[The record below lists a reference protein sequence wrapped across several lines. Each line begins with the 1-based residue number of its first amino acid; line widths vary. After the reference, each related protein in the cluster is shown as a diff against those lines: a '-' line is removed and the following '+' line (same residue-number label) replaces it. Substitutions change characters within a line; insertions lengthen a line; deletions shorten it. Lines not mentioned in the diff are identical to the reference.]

1 MAAYWWLI
9 AAVCFSLTLI
19 IETSSWCLRARAK
32 VTTQGLYN
40 SRVNIYLYSARFFYL
55 LFMVLMAWAVDNGAT
70 HREILKIIS
79 VAAGLSL
86 IVHIIYIFVDGVSK
100 AVDRQILAVLIADSD
115 DRQEV
120 SLRFKVD
127 NPLFGWS
134 TFSSFFLMIGVT
146 LPFVIAALFPDSRM
160 MISSL
165 GQAVNAVGTVIVLF
179 RVDYAMYQSMDTGRL
194 PDLVGFFVAGRLAA
208 LAAVLIVA
216 IFGLFVMGPA

>member
-1 MAAYWWLI
+1 MVAYWWLI

-55 LFMVLMAWAVDNGAT
+55 LFMVLMSWAVDNGAT
-70 HREILKIIS
+70 QHEILKIIIF
-79 VAAGLSL
+79 AAALSL
-86 IVHIIYIFVDGVSK
+86 LAHVAYVFVDGVSK
-100 AVDRQILAVLIADSD
+100 AVDKQILAILIADSD

-120 SLRFKVD
+120 HLNFKVSD
-127 NPLFGWS
+127 PLFGWS
-134 TFSSFFLMIGVT
+134 TFSSFFLMVGVT
-146 LPFVIAALFPDSRM
+146 LPFVIAALFPESRM

-194 PDLVGFFVAGRLAA
+194 PNLVGFFVAGRLAA
-208 LAAVLIVA
+208 LLTVLVVA
-216 IFGLFVMGPA
+216 IIGFFVMEPG